1 MLFIKCNT
9 IHKAIDFT
17 AALFLKLYELLLKIS
32 YILNSDIRRDI
43 FIGITGLTVAIIIFI
58 AEVISSK
65 EYELEK
71 RVILSKTNII
81 NNMKLCIFI
90 YFIMFLSSIV
100 KSTYDPPNEIIY
112 IQSDV
117 LYIILQLTINVLI
130 LVFMY
135 KTFNLFKISVKLNI
149 DKEYFNK
156 ELDSYV
162 NKRSVEIEKEA
173 SKKSLKNIKKLKQ
186 DFENY
191 LENRNSLSN
200 DSLGVGFS
208 EEVYT
213 PIYTNKR
220 GIIKNYNYKT
230 IDSIIESI
238 DNTSIEETMDYHPND
253 EPIFVF
259 TRQIG
264 DKVEK
269 NSIVGYCLKN
279 YKKYFKDFSNCIVYD
294 ENSMYIG
301 DEIKLINENLLELA
315 NNFSEPNDFDD
326 NNKLFNYFNYLYQN
340 DLNGVRKFSIYQ
352 LEETAN
358 LVYKDKYKNNK
369 YAVFLNSISSLAFSN
384 DNYDDYQQISRLIFF
399 LYYQQLKIDGNDIKK
414 VAYNFANNYF
424 KYDYFSIRKNSDI
437 RFYDELMANLLRF
450 ICVLIREKKFDV
462 ISILFKNV
470 LLEHDMHINDD
481 FEEKDILN
489 LQFATGIIQCLM
501 MLIDKKE
508 TSEEDKKAITN
519 IIHWTKQYFINTYDA
534 WQIIINF
541 KKYYYKKTSIQDV
554 YDHLEFDFIDHE
566 YLSSWSGWHIDEKI
580 ILKELLCAFKIRTV
594 FNDSINYDE
603 ITKDDKYYYK
613 SLLEM
618 ISSTEQTK
626 FEKVLNINNSN
637 NNSNS
642 NSNLIESLKLAI
654 SDSEKK
660 EEEYIKNHQL
670 DNKKMNDFEKII
682 KEEAIKNN
690 ELEDYLNKL
699 NKIEYIDFKIKRVCG
714 TNQLIPRDI
723 FFEDYGGYEI
733 VAEQLGGIF
742 GPAKEKEFIK
752 IIDSIS
758 KTVENDLNDIIKT
771 TNNIEDYLLITNY
784 TNYDLI
790 NGYDGYS
797 DFVLIDEKKLEI
809 IKFPQIRSIYL
820 IEKKDLPKLQYCKFN
835 EELNQDNIDGNLYYE
850 INDCSKDEN
859 LRNEIIEKSSWLSEK
874 GSIENQNEYLK
885 KQCVIKIFMAF
896 KFYKVKN
903 SKSLKFIIKDN

>member
-17 AALFLKLYELLLKIS
+17 VALFLKLYELLLKIS

-65 EYELEK
+65 KYELEK

-81 NNMKLCIFI
+81 NNMKFCIFI

-100 KSTYDPPNEIIY
+100 KSTYDSPNEIIY

-191 LENRNSLSN
+191 LEKRNSLSN

-230 IDSIIESI
+230 IDTIIESI
-238 DNTSIEETMDYHPND
+238 DNVSIEETMDYHPNN

-352 LEETAN
+352 LEETAR

-384 DNYDDYQQISRLIFF
+384 DNYDEYQQISRLIFF

-414 VAYNFANNYF
+414 VAYNFANHYF

-541 KKYYYKKTSIQDV
+541 KKYYYKKSSIQDV

-566 YLSSWSGWHIDEKI
+566 YLSSWSSWHIDEKI

-613 SLLEM
+613 SLLEI

-626 FEKVLNINNSN
+626 FEKVLNINNIN
-637 NNSNS
+637 

-733 VAEQLGGIF
+733 IAKQLGGIF
-742 GPAKEKEFIK
+742 EPAKEKEFIK

-758 KTVENDLNDIIKT
+758 KTVEDDLNDIIKT

-885 KQCVIKIFMAF
+885 KQCVLKIFMAF
-896 KFYKVKN
+896 KFHKVKN
-903 SKSLKFIIKDN
+903 SKSLKFIIKE

>member
-81 NNMKLCIFI
+81 NNMKFCIFI

-100 KSTYDPPNEIIY
+100 KSTYDSPNEIIY

-186 DFENY
+186 DFETY
-191 LENRNSLSN
+191 LEKRNSLSN

-208 EEVYT
+208 EEVYAQ
-213 PIYTNKR
+213 IYTNKR

-230 IDSIIESI
+230 IDTIIESI
-238 DNTSIEETMDYHPND
+238 DNVSIEETMDYHPNN

-352 LEETAN
+352 LEETAR

-384 DNYDDYQQISRLIFF
+384 DNYDEYQQISRLIFF

-414 VAYNFANNYF
+414 VAYNFANHYF

-541 KKYYYKKTSIQDV
+541 KKYYYKKSSIQDV

-566 YLSSWSGWHIDEKI
+566 YLSSWSSWHIDEKI

-613 SLLEM
+613 SLLEI

-626 FEKVLNINNSN
+626 FEKVLNINNIN
-637 NNSNS
+637 NIN

-733 VAEQLGGIF
+733 IAKQLGGIF
-742 GPAKEKEFIK
+742 EPAKEKEFIK

-758 KTVENDLNDIIKT
+758 KTVEDDLNDIIKT

-885 KQCVIKIFMAF
+885 KQCVLKIFMAF
-896 KFYKVKN
+896 KFHKVKN
-903 SKSLKFIIKDN
+903 SKSLKFIIKE

>member
-17 AALFLKLYELLLKIS
+17 AALFFKLYELLLKIS

-65 EYELEK
+65 KYELEK

-81 NNMKLCIFI
+81 NNMKFCIFI
-90 YFIMFLSSIV
+90 YFIIFLSSIV
-100 KSTYDPPNEIIY
+100 KSTYDSPNEIIY

-191 LENRNSLSN
+191 LEKRNSLSN

-208 EEVYT
+208 EEVYA

-230 IDSIIESI
+230 IDTIIESI
-238 DNTSIEETMDYHPND
+238 DNVSIEETMDYHPNN
-253 EPIFVF
+253 EPILVF

-294 ENSMYIG
+294 ENSMYLG

-352 LEETAN
+352 LEETAR

-384 DNYDDYQQISRLIFF
+384 DNYDEYQQISRLIFF

-414 VAYNFANNYF
+414 VAYNFANHYF
-424 KYDYFSIRKNSDI
+424 KYDYFSIKKNSDI

-541 KKYYYKKTSIQDV
+541 KKYYYKKSSIQDV

-566 YLSSWSGWHIDEKI
+566 YLSSWSSWHIDEKI

-613 SLLEM
+613 SLLEI

-626 FEKVLNINNSN
+626 FEKVLNINNIN
-637 NNSNS
+637 
-642 NSNLIESLKLAI
+642 NSNLIESLRLAI

-733 VAEQLGGIF
+733 IAKQLGGIF
-742 GPAKEKEFIK
+742 EPAKEKEFIK

-758 KTVENDLNDIIKT
+758 KTVEDDLNDIIKT

-797 DFVLIDEKKLEI
+797 DFVLIDENKLEI

-859 LRNEIIEKSSWLSEK
+859 LRNEIIEQSSWLSEK
-874 GSIENQNEYLK
+874 GSVENQNEYLK
-885 KQCVIKIFMAF
+885 KQCVLKIFMAF
-896 KFYKVKN
+896 KFHKVKN
-903 SKSLKFIIKDN
+903 SKSLKFIIKE